1 MFMSLKELG
10 WHTYFSRQFS
20 DFRKKGYRPARI
32 LSAYKKSYILA
43 MKKGEM
49 EAEAR
54 GILWYER
61 GEVPVI
67 PVVGDWVAVSIRPG
81 EKKASIHAVLKRI
94 NHFSRRVA
102 GGRKRTGQGEAT
114 AQVIAA
120 NIDLA
125 FVVVGLDRDYNL
137 QRIERFLT
145 LVQKN
150 TVRPVIILNK
160 TDRCSTYRRKKNE
173 VQRLF
178 PDIAVITMLALDEGQ
193 VRKLKKF
200 FRPGITSALLGSSG
214 VGKSTIIN
222 QLVGYNRQT
231 ISDAGETAGPGQ
243 HTTSRRELILLPEGG
258 LIMDNPGMREIQL
271 WADEQDLR
279 LTFSDIDETSM
290 HCRFRD
296 CRHQHEPGCAVREA
310 VENGKLDQRRVQNYI
325 KLRDEVRQLQDRRIK
340 RRKK

>member
-1 MFMSLKELG
+1 MSLKELG
-10 WHTYFSRQFS
+10 WHPYFSRQFS
-20 DFRKKGYRPARI
+20 DFRKMGYRPARI

-43 MKKGEM
+43 TKNGEM

-61 GEVPVI
+61 GEVPII

-81 EKKASIHAVLKRI
+81 EKKASIHAVLKRK
-94 NHFSRRVA
+94 NYFSRRAA
-102 GGRKRTGQGEAT
+102 GGRKRTGQGEAI
-114 AQVIAA
+114 AQIIAA

-125 FVVVGLDRDYNL
+125 FVVAGLDHDYNL
-137 QRIERFLT
+137 QRIERFLA
-145 LVQKN
+145 LVQKS

-160 TDRCSTYRRKKNE
+160 TDRCSTYRQKKNE

-178 PDIAVITMLALDEGQ
+178 PEITVTTMMALDSRQ
-193 VRKLKKF
+193 VKKMKNF
-200 FRPGITSALLGSSG
+200 FRPGLTTALLGSSG

-222 QLVGYNRQT
+222 QLLGYNRQT
-231 ISDAGETAGPGQ
+231 IGAGKGQ

-271 WADEQDLR
+271 WAGEQDLR
-279 LTFSDIDETSM
+279 LTFRDIDETSM

-296 CRHQHEPGCAVREA
+296 CRHQHEPDCAVREA